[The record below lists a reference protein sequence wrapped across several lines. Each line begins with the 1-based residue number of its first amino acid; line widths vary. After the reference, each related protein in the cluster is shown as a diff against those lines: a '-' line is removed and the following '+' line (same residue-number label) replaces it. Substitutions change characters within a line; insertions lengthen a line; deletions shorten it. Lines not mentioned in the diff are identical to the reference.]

1 MKRSDQQAQRT
12 PPPRPLRVQSAGLYG
27 EVTALPVSPRIAAP
41 LHEPKTFLSN

>member
-27 EVTALPVSPRIAAP
+27 EVTVVPVSPGAP
-41 LHEPKTFLSN
+41 APMREPKTFLSA